1 MSCKSALYAAM
12 QRPSAV
18 AVGGVIP
25 LGSLIRRYGCDV
37 SLNGNAVNITGAGY
51 YDVDASLTVAP
62 AAVGTVTVTLY
73 KDGVAV
79 PGATASATAA
89 AANDALELSI
99 TALVRQ
105 VCCAAGSALTLV
117 LTGAAASVENVA
129 LRVQRI
135 REVRYDAGLDRYAAR
150 RDGIHANGPQH
161 WQPDR
166 RRGA

>member
-12 QRPSAV
+12 QTPSAV

-89 AANDALELSI
+89 ANGTVDLSI
-99 TALVRQ
+99 PALVRQ
-105 VCCAAGSALTLV
+105 VCCAEGSALTLV
-117 LTGAAASVENVA
+117 LAGAAATVNNVA

-135 REVRYDAGLDRYAAR
+135 
-150 RDGIHANGPQH
+150 
-161 WQPDR
+161 
-166 RRGA
+166 